1 MEVHNL
7 LLVLLLLLLHEEL
20 IIEFRLIKNQRLFYN
35 LRRLLNC
42 LRRLN
47 NLLVLVRKVVR
58 VHHLLNS
65 VLLDVLPID
74 LVASDQLALYELIG
88 SVVIILVGN
97 GPNLQNLNLFLDILL
112 ELSFDI
118 EQWFVRDWRLLQ
130 VLFNS
135 LFGQWLQE
143 GIMHLPFGYELRSQ
157 VGDVIRV
164 VIDLLR
170 AFHKLILN
178 GLGY

>member
-47 NLLVLVRKVVR
+47 NLLVLIGKVVR

-118 EQWFVRDWRLLQ
+118 EQ
-130 VLFNS
+130 
-135 LFGQWLQE
+135 
-143 GIMHLPFGYELRSQ
+143 
-157 VGDVIRV
+157 
-164 VIDLLR
+164 
-170 AFHKLILN
+170 
-178 GLGY
+178 